1 MNRLK
6 WGAVFFL
13 VLVAL
18 PFPALAQDGG
28 GIEIPDS
35 LAVWIPIVLAIV
47 TTAAS
52 AISAAFPDSKLGAIA
67 KIVNTLALNFGN
79 AKNDPKQ
86 AE

>member
-1 MNRLK
+1 MNGLK

-18 PFPALAQDGG
+18 PFQALAQDGAAV
-28 GIEIPDS
+28 PDS
-35 LAVWIPIVLAIV
+35 LAVWIPIVLAAV
-47 TTAAS
+47 TAIAS
-52 AISAAFPDSKLGAIA
+52 AISAAFPDSKLGAVA